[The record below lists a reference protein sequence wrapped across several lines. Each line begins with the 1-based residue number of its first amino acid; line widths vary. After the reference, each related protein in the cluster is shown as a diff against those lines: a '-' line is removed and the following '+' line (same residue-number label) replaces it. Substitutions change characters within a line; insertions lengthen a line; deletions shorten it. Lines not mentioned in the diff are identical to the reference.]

1 MKYEDYEQVLK
12 AQEENDSGAPER
24 LLYIQEILYR
34 MQVIKILKAYQARLD
49 KVDNDRDFRMFN
61 HLLINLLCVL
71 VTERRITSYTDYA
84 SAARQNTARY
94 QLDDVFN
101 WIRNDM
107 PRIEGVQQK
116 EQVKQYIK
124 VFYVSWENF
133 RECLIKITG
142 GISNDAK

>member
-1 MKYEDYEQVLK
+1 MKYEDYELALK

-34 MQVIKILKAYQARLD
+34 MQVIKILKAYQAQLD

-61 HLLINLLCVL
+61 HLLVNHLCVF

-133 RECLIKITG
+133 RECLLKITG
-142 GISNDAK
+142 GLSNDAK

>member
-61 HLLINLLCVL
+61 HILINLLCVL

-133 RECLIKITG
+133 RECLLKITG
-142 GISNDAK
+142 GLSNDAK